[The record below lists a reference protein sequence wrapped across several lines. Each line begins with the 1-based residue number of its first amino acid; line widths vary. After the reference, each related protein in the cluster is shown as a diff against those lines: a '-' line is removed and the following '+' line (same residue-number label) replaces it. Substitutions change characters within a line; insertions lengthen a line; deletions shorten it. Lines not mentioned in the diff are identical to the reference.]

1 MPMKN
6 KLEFLRDVVANAMQF
21 GQNSVECPNV
31 VEAADQTRRLVG
43 FDTAAAGDISIY
55 ILTYLAAAEVA
66 WHQQQK

>member
-6 KLEFLRDVVANAMQF
+6 KLEFLRDLVANAMQF
-21 GQNSVECPNV
+21 GQNSVECPTV
-31 VEAADQTRRLVG
+31 VEAADQARRLVG
-43 FDTAAAGDISIY
+43 FDTAGDSSIY